1 MFDPF
6 SSYDFSKS
14 QEPDKKYGI
23 SNALIDPA
31 EQSVTAEATTNISQ
45 ESAIS
50 RGEAAHCGEREI
62 TLLTDSAHRF
72 IAILLLRHNPP
83 ALVDLSSVA
92 RTWPRAL
99 AVRLLASL
107 SIDTAIAS
115 YEAIPS
121 LPDAACVAQ
130 LLRFAGLDDGTDD
143 IVFRQL
149 KALHE
154 RQPARA
160 FTLRRAME
168 WEVRDTALWSAR
180 KDWPEDLTERAVEIA
195 LVAEQDW
202 ANLSLPCKHH
212 LPAPQEHPDHWAE
225 HVAPLP
231 ALIFPDSINWQAI
244 DGLRAGIEW
253 LHLWRLD
260 STLANQ
266 VRAALPADLFKAWL
280 AALNAA
286 TDPQAT
292 CPLPRDLVLL
302 EHLQDGRANGDFLS
316 LLEIDAL
323 LKGVSD
329 PVEDESLLD
338 YDPKGRQSIRDAVA
352 WWLDMAVSYPTA
364 HVLTGDPGN
373 DAPRLLVQR
382 GAISLVQSAQGF
394 LLVFRGRTW
403 KQIVQQLKTFDA
415 EEWHHA
421 MPRNF
426 RRELEGLDLE
436 QLRDAAELLTGLS
449 PDVRAC
455 LDRTLL
461 DVSGSNLEFYNL
473 LYSTTPFRVR
483 ARLQALTVL
492 PMLRWEFLGMD
503 DNTDR
508 VRRRIDAGKSVWEA
522 FLEIHPG
529 KTAILRRIAAAEAA
543 PEAWRGDLARLLA
556 ILDPL
561 PPEKVPVTELDWNA
575 FHSIY
580 LGLAFE
586 GERNDERLAVKMRWL
601 EEAARMGWQKAYAK
615 LAAVEGGL
623 DALAD
628 VFDFLDE
635 IGSAGDWLDA
645 QTGRKI
651 PWEQWRVESRKRWL
665 RAPEALGM
673 FRLLEASV
681 RWHRVL
687 WTEAGLPEDSDTR
700 RTTWPCL
707 VPQPLALADGIMAVS
722 LGNAAELAEEG
733 RRMQH
738 CVGSYWRHCF
748 LGGSHIVSLRDR
760 QGDSLS
766 TLEIRL
772 PENGTRN
779 CNIVQHRAYR
789 NQTPSKNL
797 LALEGRICAEVM
809 LRADFKGLAKWRQG
823 AEKIDASFG
832 AYDFSEARMERLA
845 GVLGRNRIL
854 ALFQSQ

>member
-6 SSYDFSKS
+6 SSYDFAKS

-31 EQSVTAEATTNISQ
+31 EQFVTAETTTGISQ

-50 RGEAAHCGEREI
+50 RGEAAHRGKREL
-62 TLLTDSAHRF
+62 TPLTDSAHRF
-72 IAILLLRHNPP
+72 IAVLLLRHNPP

-107 SIDTAIAS
+107 SIDTAVAS
-115 YEAIPS
+115 YEA
-121 LPDAACVAQ
+121 LWGLRNTFYVAQ

-154 RQPARA
+154 RKPARA

-168 WEVRDTALWSAR
+168 WEVRDTTLWPAR
-180 KDWPEDLTERAVEIA
+180 KDWPEDPVERTVEIA
-195 LVAEQDW
+195 LAAEQDW

-212 LPAPQEHPDHWAE
+212 LPTPQEHPDHWAK
-225 HVAPLP
+225 HVDPLP
-231 ALIFPDSINWQAI
+231 VLILPDSIDCQAI
-244 DGLRAGIEW
+244 DGLRACIEW

-266 VRAALPADLFKAWL
+266 VRAALPADLFETWL
-280 AALNAA
+280 AALDAT

-292 CPLPRDLVLL
+292 CPMPRDLVLL
-302 EHLQDGRANGDFLS
+302 EHLQEDSNSLS

-338 YDPKGRQSIRDAVA
+338 YDPKGRQSIRDAVT
-352 WWLDMAVSYPTA
+352 WWLDMALSSPTDQ
-364 HVLTGDPGN
+364 VQTGESDI
-373 DAPRLLVQR
+373 DAPRLLAQR
-382 GAISLVQSAQGF
+382 GGIALVQSAQGF
-394 LLVFRGRTW
+394 LLTFRGRTW
-403 KQIVQQLKTFDA
+403 TQIAQQLKSFDA

-436 QLRDAAELLTGLS
+436 QLRDATEMLAALT
-449 PDVRAC
+449 PDAQAC

-473 LYSTTPFRVR
+473 LHSTTPFRIR

-586 GERNDERLAVKMRWL
+586 GERNEQRLAVKMRWL
-601 EEAARMGWQKAYAK
+601 EEAARMGWQMAYAK

-628 VFDFLDE
+628 IFDFLDE

-645 QTGRKI
+645 QAGREI
-651 PWEQWRVESRKRWL
+651 PWENWRVESRQRWL
-665 RAPEALGM
+665 RAPQALGM

-681 RWHRVL
+681 RWHRIL

-707 VPQPLALADGIMAVS
+707 LPQPLALADGITAVS

-809 LRADFKGLAKWRQG
+809 QRADFKGLAKWRQG

-832 AYDFSEARMERLA
+832 SYDFSETRMERLA
-845 GVLGRNRIL
+845 GVLGLSRL
-854 ALFQSQ
+854 KGLFPKG

>member
-14 QEPDKKYGI
+14 QEPDEKYGI
-23 SNALIDPA
+23 SNAFLDFADQP
-31 EQSVTAEATTNISQ
+31 VTADATTEISQ
-45 ESAIS
+45 ESS
-50 RGEAAHCGEREI
+50 VSQEMAAHRGERETI
-62 TLLTDSAHRF
+62 PLTDFAGHF
-72 IAILLLRHNPP
+72 IVILLLRHDPP
-83 ALVDLSSVA
+83 ALVDLASVA

-107 SIDTAIAS
+107 PMDTAIAS
-115 YEAIPS
+115 YRALSS
-121 LPDAACVAQ
+121 LRDASWVAQ

-143 IVFRQL
+143 TVFRQL
-149 KALHE
+149 EALHASH
-154 RQPARA
+154 PARA

-168 WEVRDTALWSAR
+168 WEARDTALWPTR
-180 KDWPEDLTERAVEIA
+180 KDWPADPTERAVEIA
-195 LVAEQDW
+195 LAAEQGW
-202 ANLSLPCKHH
+202 ADLALPGKDH
-212 LPAPQEHPDHWAE
+212 LPAPQEHPDHWE
-225 HVAPLP
+225 RRVDPLP
-231 ALIFPDSINWQAI
+231 ALTLPDSIDWQAI
-244 DGLRAGIEW
+244 DGLRASIEW
-253 LHLWRLD
+253 LHLWRLN

-266 VRAALPADLFKAWL
+266 VRAALPGDVFETWL
-280 AALNAA
+280 AALDAA
-286 TDPQAT
+286 TDLQAT

-302 EHLQDGRANGDFLS
+302 EHLQEDKNSLS

-323 LKGVSD
+323 LKGGSD
-329 PVEDESLLD
+329 PPEDESLMG
-338 YDPKGRQSIRDAVA
+338 YDAKGRQCIRDAVV
-352 WWLDMAVSYPTA
+352 WWLGMAVSSPTPY
-364 HVLTGDPGN
+364 VQIGDS
-373 DAPRLLVQR
+373 DIDTPRLLAQR
-382 GAISLVQSAQGF
+382 GALSLVQSAQGF
-394 LLVFRGRTW
+394 LLVFRGRSW
-403 KQIVQQLKTFDA
+403 AQISQQLKTFDA

-421 MPRNF
+421 MPKSF

-436 QLRDAAELLTGLS
+436 QLRDATELLTVLA
-449 PDVRAC
+449 PDAQAC

-473 LYSTTPFRVR
+473 LHSTTPFRVR

-508 VRRRIDAGKSVWEA
+508 VRRRIDAGKSVWDA

-529 KTAILRRIAAAEAA
+529 KAAILRRIAAAEAA
-543 PEAWRGDLARLLA
+543 PEAWRGNLARLLA

-586 GERNDERLAVKMRWL
+586 DERNEERQAVKMRWL

-615 LAAVEGGL
+615 LAAIEGGL

-645 QTGRKI
+645 QTGKEI
-651 PWEQWRVESRKRWL
+651 PWENWRIESRKRWL
-665 RAPEALGM
+665 RAPESLGM

-700 RTTWPCL
+700 RTAWPYL
-707 VPQPLALADGIMAVS
+707 LAQPLALGDGIMAVS
-722 LGNAAELAEEG
+722 LGNAGELADEG

-748 LGGSHIVSLRDR
+748 LGGSHIVSLRDHR
-760 QGDSLS
+760 GDSLS

-772 PENGTRN
+772 PENGSRN
-779 CNIVQHRAYR
+779 CSIVQHRAYR
-789 NQTPSKNL
+789 NQTPPRHL
-797 LALEGRICAEVM
+797 LALEGRLCAEVM
-809 LRADFKGLAKWRQG
+809 QRADFKGLAKWRQG

-832 AYDFSEARMERLA
+832 SYDFSETRMERLA

-854 ALFQSQ
+854 ALFQSS

>member
-1 MFDPF
+1 M
-6 SSYDFSKS
+6 
-14 QEPDKKYGI
+14 
-23 SNALIDPA
+23 
-31 EQSVTAEATTNISQ
+31 
-45 ESAIS
+45 
-50 RGEAAHCGEREI
+50 
-62 TLLTDSAHRF
+62 
-72 IAILLLRHNPP
+72 
-83 ALVDLSSVA
+83 
-92 RTWPRAL
+92 
-99 AVRLLASL
+99 
-107 SIDTAIAS
+107 DTAIAS
-115 YEAIPS
+115 YRALSS
-121 LPDAACVAQ
+121 LRDASWVAK

-143 IVFRQL
+143 TVFRQL
-149 KALHE
+149 EALHASH
-154 RQPARA
+154 PARA

-168 WEVRDTALWSAR
+168 WEARDTALWPAR
-180 KDWPEDLTERAVEIA
+180 KDWPEDPTERAVEIA
-195 LVAEQDW
+195 LAAEQDW
-202 ANLSLPCKHH
+202 ADLALPCKHH
-212 LPAPQEHPDHWAE
+212 LPAPQEHPEHWTRR
-225 HVAPLP
+225 VDPLP
-231 ALIFPDSINWQAI
+231 ALTLPDSIDWQVI
-244 DGLRAGIEW
+244 DGLRASIEW

-266 VRAALPADLFKAWL
+266 VRAALPGGVFETWL
-280 AALNAA
+280 AALDAA

-292 CPLPRDLVLL
+292 FPLPRDLVLL
-302 EHLQDGRANGDFLS
+302 EHLQKDKNSLS

-329 PVEDESLLD
+329 LPEDESLIG
-338 YDPKGRQSIRDAVA
+338 YDAKGRQCIRDAVV
-352 WWLDMAVSYPTA
+352 WWLGMAVSSSTA
-364 HVLTGDPGN
+364 HVQIDDSGIDV
-373 DAPRLLVQR
+373 PRLLAQR
-382 GAISLVQSAQGF
+382 GAIILVQSVQGF
-394 LLVFRGRTW
+394 LLVFRGRSW
-403 KQIVQQLKTFDA
+403 AQISQQLKTFDA

-421 MPRNF
+421 MPRSF

-436 QLRDAAELLTGLS
+436 KLRDATELLMALA
-449 PDVRAC
+449 PDAQAC

-473 LYSTTPFRVR
+473 LHSTTPFRIR

-508 VRRRIDAGKSVWEA
+508 VRRRIDAGKSVWDA

-529 KTAILRRIAAAEAA
+529 KAAILRRIAAAEAA
-543 PEAWRGDLARLLA
+543 PEAWRGNLAGLLA

-561 PPEKVPVTELDWNA
+561 PPEKVPVSELDWNA

-586 GERNDERLAVKMRWL
+586 GERNEERLAVKMRWL
-601 EEAARMGWQKAYAK
+601 DEAARMGWQKAYAK
-615 LAAVEGGL
+615 LAAIEGGL

-645 QTGRKI
+645 QTGRKL
-651 PWEQWRVESRKRWL
+651 PWESWRIESRQRWL
-665 RAPEALGM
+665 RAPESLGM

-700 RTTWPCL
+700 RTAWPCL
-707 VPQPLALADGIMAVS
+707 LPQPLALGDGIMAVS

-733 RRMQH
+733 RRLQH

-748 LGGSHIVSLRDR
+748 FGGSHIVSLRDQR
-760 QGDSLS
+760 GDSLS

-779 CNIVQHRAYR
+779 CTIVQHRAYR
-789 NQTPSKNL
+789 NQTPPRNL
-797 LALEGRICAEVM
+797 LALEGRLCAEVM
-809 LRADFKGLAKWRQG
+809 QRADFKGLTKWRQG

-832 AYDFSEARMERLA
+832 SYDFSEARMERLA

-854 ALFQSQ
+854 ALFQSL